1 MKLHQ
6 LTHTREEPRSCEEC
20 GRAFIRKDC
29 LLRHMRKRHKDKF
42 QDKTELPE
50 SEADSKSSEG
60 EITRVLSDE
69 QLLNSI
75 KELLGLLVEAP
86 TLTKLGWPNAPV
98 HEVLE
103 SVIKRCGQKPT
114 SPEDYSFSD
123 RLRENCKLFFTVV
136 IDDTT
141 IKSLLNNQTVDEVI
155 QHVLKLAKS

>member
-1 MKLHQ
+1 
-6 LTHTREEPRSCEEC
+6 
-20 GRAFIRKDC
+20 
-29 LLRHMRKRHKDKF
+29 MRKRHKEEFEKLKVD
-42 QDKTELPE
+42 LPE
-50 SEADSKSSEG
+50 AEGDSKSSE
-60 EITRVLSDE
+60 EAVRVLSDSE
-69 QLLNSI
+69 LLDSI

-86 TLTKLGWPNAPV
+86 TLKKLGWPNAPV
-98 HEVLE
+98 DGLLE

-114 SPEDYSFSD
+114 SHEDYATSD